1 MNTHNRR
8 QCVRNENVMAERTDI
23 GRMMASAQGKLRSV
37 VAAAMMAGLCWCA
50 LPAHS
55 DPLPNDY
62 PTSARVEFVQ
72 DCMARAGGNLADLY
86 KCSCVIDQLAGKLS
100 YDDYVEAATFAH
112 YSTLPGEGGGIF
124 RDPDRAKERAKLYR
138 TLEANAYKACGLKQ
152 PGPGR

>member
-1 MNTHNRR
+1 
-8 QCVRNENVMAERTDI
+8 MAERTDTV
-23 GRMMASAQGKLRSV
+23 RKSATRRTRIQTL
-37 VAAAMMAGLCWCA
+37 VALPALTALCWCA

-62 PTSARVEFVQ
+62 PTTARVEFVQ
-72 DCMARAGGNLADLY
+72 DCMGRHGGKLETLY
-86 KCSCVIDQLAGKLS
+86 KCSCVIDKLAEKLS

-138 TLEANAYKACGLKQ
+138 TLEANAYKACGL
-152 PGPGR
+152 PPLGSGGR

>member
-1 MNTHNRR
+1 
-8 QCVRNENVMAERTDI
+8 MAERADT
-23 GRMMASAQGKLRSV
+23 GRIKVTPPARLPTR
-37 VAAAMMAGLCWCA
+37 VAAALACALCWCA

-86 KCSCVIDQLAGKLS
+86 KCSCVIDRMAEKLS

-138 TLEANAYKACGLKQ
+138 TVEADAYRACGLKQ